1 MGVETILLGVLLV
14 AVVVMGG
21 VSVKTGNITIVFG
34 SNRRK

>member
-1 MGVETILLGVLLV
+1 MGLEILLGVLLV

-21 VSVKTGNITIVFG
+21 ISVKTGNITIVIG